1 MNRYREKILDYARSV
16 IGCAYDYEP
25 SGGVERESY
34 NCSFLTFCAY
44 RYAGLKIPT
53 WQGHQNGN
61 GSQSDCVRLDGGWKW
76 NVSDLIPGDLC
87 FYGSS
92 PYNTYHVGIYVG
104 DGQQIDSIPD
114 GGVQQRFVYDTFC
127 GGGWPFKTEERKIG
141 KVQGLLIVNETCVY
155 FDGHDLHDVSKPEC
169 LEPLDK
175 VANAF
180 TGEPLPRVY
189 LSEEEFSRVCQV
201 IRAGM
206 PMHLYDLI
214 TKYEPR

>member
-1 MNRYREKILDYARSV
+1 MNRYREKILEYARNA
-16 IGCAYDYEP
+16 IGCAYDTEP
-25 SGGVERESY
+25 SGGIEGESY

-44 RYAGLKIPT
+44 RAAGLKIPR
-53 WQGHQNGN
+53 WQGHQNGD
-61 GSQSDCVRLDGGWKW
+61 GSQSDWVRCDGGWKW
-76 NVSDLIPGDLC
+76 NVRDLVEGDLV

-127 GGGWPFKTEERKIG
+127 GGGWPFKIKE
-141 KVQGLLIVNETCVY
+141 KVTKDMCGFIDVEGTLIY
-155 FDGHDLHDVSKPEC
+155 FDGHDIHDVSKPEC
-169 LEPLDK
+169 IEPLDR

-180 TGEPLPRVY
+180 TGEPLPRVF
-189 LSEEEFSRVCQV
+189 LSEDEFARVCQV
-201 IRAGM
+201 VRAGM
-206 PMHLYDLI
+206 PMHLYDLV